1 MRILIVEDEPA
12 AARRLE
18 NLLREISPDIAAV
31 EHLDSVE
38 ATTLR
43 LKEHAPP
50 ELMLLD
56 IHLADGSAFEIFEH
70 VTPTCPV
77 VFTTAY
83 DEYALQA
90 FRVHAVDYL
99 LKPIKPHELAEA
111 LQRSRQQKPNYAAVA
126 DLMRKQDEPQYLRR
140 MLIRMGQSFRLV
152 DTADAAY
159 FFTRDK
165 ITFVVV
171 HSTGKRMAVDY
182 PLERLESLLD
192 PKQFFRINRQFIV
205 NLAAIREMY
214 AYSKSR
220 VRVVLEPPSEQEAI
234 VSVERS
240 PAFKKWL
247 LGADV

>member
-1 MRILIVEDEPA
+1 MRILIAEDEPA

-18 NLLREISPDIAAV
+18 NLLRKLSPDITV
-31 EHLDSVE
+31 VKHLDSVE
-38 ATTLR
+38 ATTLW
-43 LKEHAPP
+43 LKENAHPD
-50 ELMLLD
+50 LMLLD

-90 FRVHAVDYL
+90 FRVQAIDYL
-99 LKPIKPHELAEA
+99 LKPIKPSELAEA
-111 LQRSRQQKPNYAAVA
+111 IRRCQKHKPDYTAFA
-126 DLMRKQDEPQYLRR
+126 DLMRQQGESQYLRR

-165 ITFVVV
+165 ITFAVVR
-171 HSTGKRMAVDY
+171 STGKRLAVDY
-182 PLERLESLLD
+182 SLERLESLLD
-192 PKQFFRINRQFIV
+192 PQHFFRVNRQFIIH
-205 NLAAIREMY
+205 LAAIREMY

-220 VRVVLEPPSEQEAI
+220 VRVVLEPPSEQEVI

-247 LGADV
+247 LGADA